1 MFYDH
6 VLVLH
11 RQKSLY
17 KTNDDLQ
24 RSLGAHIKKD

>member
-11 RQKSLY
+11 RQKSFY
-17 KTNDDLQ
+17 KTHDDLQ
-24 RSLGAHIKKD
+24 RLLGAQIKKD